1 MAWKK
6 RMVYVITAWF
16 KNFEESG
23 YTDPSEEFF
32 ADTWEEA
39 ERKKAELLKND
50 EYEDV
55 WISDEKQEREF
66 WN

>member
-16 KNFEESG
+16 ANVEESG
-23 YTDPSEEFF
+23 HTDPSEEFF
-32 ADTWEEA
+32 ANTLEEA
-39 ERKKAELLKND
+39 ERKKAELLKDD